1 MTTQYRMLL
10 ISRRLYSKAKY
21 SRSLS
26 TLVPSLHHRL
36 VNELIPFQFLSSF
49 NHFMPQVHLNT
60 DRNFNS
66 CHTHNTWRRY
76 YNDKLV
82 MSYKV
87 INAVDDRKVI

>member
-1 MTTQYRMLL
+1 
-10 ISRRLYSKAKY
+10 
-21 SRSLS
+21 
-26 TLVPSLHHRL
+26 
-36 VNELIPFQFLSSF
+36 
-49 NHFMPQVHLNT
+49 MPQVHLNT